1 MYKIAICDN
10 ETSQVNSL
18 ESRLSKYFNDADI
31 QCEIDSYDNGER
43 LIQSVLNQ
51 STEYQIIFLDIEMQE
66 LNGIEIARIL
76 RKVDKD
82 FILIYVTSYEQYTL
96 ESFEVSPFRYL
107 IKPVADKKL
116 QEVLKSALV
125 ELATRKN
132 YLFYNVGS
140 RHFQIR
146 TDEILMLCSEFGR
159 KIHVELNNKED
170 ISFYGKISLIDEQL
184 PDSSFVKVNSGTIV
198 NMHYIATFSQNVIT
212 LINGENVSIS
222 RSRRKTVRFLYNQFI
237 ERNFGI

>member
-1 MYKIAICDN
+1 MYRIAICDN
-10 ETSQVNSL
+10 ETSQVNNL
-18 ESRLSKYFNDADI
+18 ESRLSKYFSDADI
-31 QCEIDSYDNGER
+31 QIEIDSYGKGER
-43 LIQSVLNQ
+43 LIKAILNQ
-51 STEYQIIFLDIEMQE
+51 SIEYQIIFLDIEMQG
-66 LNGIEIARIL
+66 LNGIETARIL

-107 IKPVADKKL
+107 IKPVADEKL
-116 QEVLKSALV
+116 RDVLKSAIV
-125 ELATRKN
+125 DITEKRN

-140 RHFQIR
+140 SHFQIR
-146 TDEILMLCSEFGR
+146 TDEILVLYSEFGR

-170 ISFYGKISLIDEQL
+170 VSFYGKISLIEEQL
-184 PDSSFVKVNSGTIV
+184 PESIFVKVNSGTIV
-198 NMHYIATFSQNVIT
+198 NMHYIAAFSQGVIT